1 MTSLICKYCH
11 ATEPTALSF
20 AHHVCDPNTLRDRI
34 AGQEAHM
41 RMWHTEAMRLA
52 KKYNEDTFYHPVSPK
67 TAPPAHVSPG
77 TLPTPSAEV
86 RELAAEAVDE
96 HKHGWKLMA
105 QHTDALATVAA
116 WALAELA
123 AREAAPDTSQMPE
136 QCRILGY

>member
-1 MTSLICKYCH
+1 MNDLICKYCH
-11 ATEPTALSF
+11 ATEHSATSF

-34 AGQEAHM
+34 TGQEAHM

-77 TLPTPSAEV
+77 TLPTPGAAV
-86 RELAAEAVDE
+86 RE
-96 HKHGWKLMA
+96 
-105 QHTDALATVAA
+105 
-116 WALAELA
+116 LAELA